1 MRKGEMK
8 MSEQKELSMK
18 EQNKQYSASL
28 LKKNIRKFMRNR
40 LAFLGLIVVVIM
52 TLACIYGAIVGVDYN
67 TPMLTEMKK
76 PPSEAHIFGTDTIG
90 RDLFA
95 RVLIGGCYSI
105 LIGVLCAVL
114 SSIIGAVLGAV
125 AGFFGG
131 RIDSFL
137 VRISEIFQAFPQL
150 VLVMML
156 VAIVNKRGL
165 FNLLFIFVITGWMT
179 TFRMVRNEYM
189 SLKGE
194 TYVKVCEAFGMSSSN
209 IMFKQIL
216 PNVMSPIIVSTT
228 TNIAFFILQE
238 AALSF
243 IGLGVADST
252 PTWGNI
258 LNAAKSLSIVTD
270 QWWIWVFP
278 GLAISLFVLAMN
290 FLGDGLRDVLDA
302 KQQ

>member
-1 MRKGEMK
+1 
-8 MSEQKELSMK
+8 MSKNNAINLKQ
-18 EQNKQYSASL
+18 QNKSAASSL
-28 LKKNIRKFMRNR
+28 LKKNVRKFMNNK
-40 LAFLGLIVVVIM
+40 LAVIGLIIIVLM
-52 TLACIYGAIVGVDYN
+52 TLICIIGAIAGVDYA
-67 TPMLTEMKK
+67 TPNLKNMKAE
-76 PPSEAHIFGTDTIG
+76 PSGEYLFGTDTIG

-95 RVLIGGCYSI
+95 RVLYGGCYSI
-105 LIGVLCAVL
+105 FIGVFCAIM
-114 SSIIGAVLGAV
+114 SSVIGAVLGAA
-125 AGFFGG
+125 AGYLGKKT
-131 RIDSFL
+131 DTVL
-137 VRISEIFQAFPQL
+137 VRISELFQAFPQL
-150 VLVMML
+150 VLVMMM

-165 FNLLFIFVITGWMT
+165 SNLIVIFIVTGWMT
-179 TFRMVRNEYM
+179 TFRMVRNEFM

-194 TYVKVCEAFGMSSSN
+194 TYVKVCEAFGMSKFK

-228 TNIAFFILQE
+228 TNVAFFILQE

-258 LNAAKSLSIVTD
+258 LNAAKSISVVTN

-278 GLAISLFVLAMN
+278 GLAITLFVLAIN
-290 FLGDGLRDVLDA
+290 FFGDGLRDVLDP

>member
-1 MRKGEMK
+1 
-8 MSEQKELSMK
+8 MSQSAVNLKEQKK
-18 EQNKQYSASL
+18 SASSSL
-28 LKKNIRKFMRNR
+28 FKKNVRKFMRNK
-40 LAFLGLIVVVIM
+40 LAVLGLAVVILM
-52 TLACIYGAIVGVDYN
+52 TVACIVGAIVGVDYA
-67 TPMLTEMKK
+67 TPVLPDMKK
-76 PPSEAHIFGTDTIG
+76 PPSSAHLFGTDTMG

-105 LIGVLCAVL
+105 IIGVFCAVM
-114 SSIIGAVLGAV
+114 SSVIGAILGAI
-125 AGFFGG
+125 AGYFGG
-131 RIDSFL
+131 KTDAFIIR
-137 VRISEIFQAFPQL
+137 VSELFQAFPQL

-165 FNLLFIFVITGWMT
+165 ANLLFIFVFTGWMT
-179 TFRMVRNEYM
+179 TFRMVRNEFM
-189 SLKGE
+189 SIKGE
-194 TYVKVCEAFGMSSSN
+194 TYVKVCEAFGMKRSN

-228 TNIAFFILQE
+228 TNVAFFILQE

-258 LNAAKSLSIVTD
+258 LNAAKSVSVVTN
-270 QWWIWVFP
+270 QWWIWVFA
-278 GLAISLFVLAMN
+278 GLAITLFVLAIN

>member
-1 MRKGEMK
+1 MVKTN
-8 MSEQKELSMK
+8 LK
-18 EQNKQYSASL
+18 EQNKSAASSL
-28 LKKNIRKFMRNR
+28 LKKNIRKFLNNK
-40 LAFLGLIVVVIM
+40 LAVFGLIVVVVI
-52 TLACIYGAIVGVDYN
+52 TLACIAGAIMQVDYK
-67 TPMLTEMKK
+67 TPDIKNMKSA
-76 PPSEAHIFGTDTIG
+76 PSDMHIFGTDTIG

-95 RVLIGGCYSI
+95 RVLFGGCYSI
-105 LIGVLCAVL
+105 LIGVFCAVL
-114 SSIIGAVLGAV
+114 SSIIGAVLGSIS
-125 AGFFGG
+125 GYFGG
-131 RIDSFL
+131 KVDAFI

-156 VAIVNKRGL
+156 VAILNQRGL
-165 FNLLFIFVITGWMT
+165 GNLLFIFVVTGWMT
-179 TFRMVRNEYM
+179 TFRMVRNEFM

-194 TYVKVCEAFGMSSSN
+194 TYVKVCEAFGMSKSN

-228 TNIAFFILQE
+228 TNVAYFILQE

-243 IGLGVADST
+243 IGLGVSDST

-258 LNAAKSLSIVTD
+258 LNAAKSISVVTD
-270 QWWIWVFP
+270 NWWIWVFP
-278 GLAISLFVLAMN
+278 GLAISLFVLSIN

>member
-1 MRKGEMK
+1 MMSQSAVDMK
-8 MSEQKELSMK
+8 KEK
-18 EQNKQYSASL
+18 KTAASSL
-28 LKKNIRKFMRNR
+28 FKKNVKKFMNNK
-40 LAFLGLIVVVIM
+40 LALLGLLVIVIM
-52 TLACIYGAIVGVDYN
+52 TVACIIGAIAGVDYV
-67 TPMLTEMKK
+67 TPHLPDMKK
-76 PPSEAHIFGTDTIG
+76 APGNGYLFGTDTMG

-95 RVLIGGCYSI
+95 RVLIGAI
-105 LIGVLCAVL
+105 
-114 SSIIGAVLGAV
+114 LGAI
-125 AGFFGG
+125 AGYFGG
-131 RIDSFL
+131 KTDAAII
-137 VRISEIFQAFPQL
+137 RISEIFQAFPQL

-165 FNLLFIFVITGWMT
+165 GNLLFIFVFTGWMT
-179 TFRMVRNEYM
+179 TFRMVRNEFV
-189 SLKGE
+189 SIKGE
-194 TYVKVCEAFGMSSSN
+194 TYVKVCEAFGMSRMN

-228 TNIAFFILQE
+228 TNVAFFILQE

-258 LNAAKSLSIVTD
+258 LNAAKSVSVVTN

-278 GLAISLFVLAMN
+278 GLAITLFVLAIN
-290 FLGDGLRDVLDA
+290 FLGDGIRDVMDA